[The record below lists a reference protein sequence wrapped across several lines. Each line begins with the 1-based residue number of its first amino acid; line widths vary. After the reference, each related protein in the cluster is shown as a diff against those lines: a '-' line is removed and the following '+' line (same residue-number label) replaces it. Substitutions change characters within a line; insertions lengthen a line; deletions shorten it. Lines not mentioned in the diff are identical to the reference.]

1 MMGLT
6 LAFILGVLAGI
17 ACTGLGLLLWAIY
30 DTPSK
35 DVEPYDYY
43 GFKKQQKSAGTPDKR
58 ACGYC
63 IHEKDC
69 YRRGQ
74 YVLDWAARE
83 TGGTK
88 KLAKN
93 CKDYE
98 QDPKA

>member
-43 GFKKQQKSAGTPDKR
+43 GFRSQQKQAETPDER
-58 ACGYC
+58 SCSTC
-63 IHEKDC
+63 THMKDC
-69 YRRGQ
+69 YRRTG
-74 YVLDWAARE
+74 YRLDWAARMA
-83 TGGTK
+83 GGAK
-88 KLAKN
+88 NLAKN